1 MALSA
6 CWRFVRPWNEPP
18 GWAGDYRERDDA
30 MSNTVAS
37 AKRSSVMLWTGRV
50 MSAIVVLFLLMD
62 AGMKL
67 ADVAPVK
74 EAAQQLGW
82 PLTLD
87 RVLGVIDL
95 ACLVLYAVPRTAVLG
110 AILMTGLLGGAI
122 AAHLRLLDPLFT
134 HTLFGVYL
142 GLLAWGG
149 LWLRDA
155 RLRALI
161 PLRAKNWA

>member
-1 MALSA
+1 
-6 CWRFVRPWNEPP
+6 
-18 GWAGDYRERDDA
+18 
-30 MSNTVAS
+30 
-37 AKRSSVMLWTGRV
+37 
-50 MSAIVVLFLLMD
+50 VLFLLMD
-62 AGMKL
+62 ASMKL
-67 ADVAPVK
+67 ADMEWVQQ
-74 EAAQQLGW
+74 AAQQLGW

-95 ACLVLYAVPRTAVLG
+95 ACLILYAVPRTAVLG

-149 LWLRDA
+149 LWLRDE
-155 RLRALI
+155 RVRALI
-161 PLRAKNWA
+161 PLRARGRTLS